1 MRKKR
6 KVVRLISQF
15 ICVIALIVM
24 VVFLVLLRKLNVL
37 PMKFFIPITGVLCF
51 LEFIYIIFCLKKKTK
66 IGVLIFFDFFAII
79 FIILEVFAST
89 KIHATDKF
97 LDEVKVKETRDAY
110 YIVVNSESE
119 YKKLDSIKNK
129 IVYYFDDG
137 SNYDNLRK
145 QILNDVKVL
154 FTETDNYSELM
165 DSVIKDKTKIIL
177 ISDSSYNAYFEK
189 EEEDSEEKD
198 KNNTNTEE
206 DLKKEFRILKEYELV
221 EKIEVSETNKDI
233 TSEPFIIYLSG
244 IDTRKNKMPSRSLSD
259 VNMYLVVN
267 PKNRKILMV
276 SIPRDYYVK
285 LHGKTGLNDK
295 LTHAGIIGGVKLSK
309 ATIKDLLG
317 IEADYYVRLNFNAVI
332 KLVDT
337 IGGITVNSD
346 VKHSFKC
353 WTDRSCVIHPGDNK
367 LNGKC
372 ALAFARERHA
382 YKSGDR
388 HRGENQQQ
396 VIKKVFN
403 KITSSKTLISKYEKI
418 LDSLK
423 GTFETDLSTDNITS
437 LIQFQLNDMKGWNF
451 ETYNLDGNTG
461 MDYTY
466 SYPNRKLSIMYQ
478 NPETVKE
485 AQKRI
490 NQVLNE
496 K

>member
-1 MRKKR
+1 MRRKKQVIR
-6 KVVRLISQF
+6 SISRF
-15 ICVIALIVM
+15 ICFVALIVM
-24 VVFLVLLRKLNVL
+24 AIFLFLLRELNVL
-37 PMKFFIPITGVLCF
+37 PMKYYGAIIGVLCF
-51 LEFIYIIFCLKKKTK
+51 LELIYMIFCIKRNTK
-66 IGVLIFFDFFAII
+66 PGVLIFFDFFAII
-79 FIILEVFAST
+79 FIALEIFAST

-97 LDEVKVKETRDAY
+97 LEEVKVKETKDAY
-110 YIVVNSESE
+110 YLIVNSEST
-119 YKKLDSIKNK
+119 YQNLDSIKNK

-137 SNYDNLRK
+137 SNYDNLKK

-154 FTETDNYSELM
+154 FTETENYSELI
-165 DSVIKDKTKIIL
+165 DSVLKDKTKIIL
-177 ISDSSYNAYFEK
+177 VSDSSYNAYLEQEVD
-189 EEEDSEEKD
+189 EESE
-198 KNNTNTEE
+198 NNNSNVTEE
-206 DLKKEFRILKEYELV
+206 DVSKKFKILKEYELV
-221 EKIEVSETNKDI
+221 EKVEVAKTNKDI

-244 IDTRKNKMPSRSLSD
+244 IDTRKNKMPSRCLSD

-267 PKNRKILMV
+267 PKTRKILMV

-309 ATIKDLLG
+309 ATIQDLLG

-332 KLVDT
+332 KLVDA

-346 VKHSFKC
+346 VNYSFKC
-353 WTDRSCVIHPGDNK
+353 WTDRSCVIRPGENK

-382 YKSGDR
+382 YTSGDR

-396 VIKKVFN
+396 VIKQVFN
-403 KITSSKTLISKYEKI
+403 KVSSSKTLISKYEKI

-437 LIQFQLNDMKGWNF
+437 LIQFQLNDMKGWTF
-451 ETYNLDGNTG
+451 ETFNLDGNTG

-466 SYPNRKLSIMYQ
+466 SYPNQKLSVMYQ
-478 NPETVKE
+478 NPTKIKE
-485 AQKRI
+485 AQTKI
-490 NQVLNE
+490 KEALNE

>member
-1 MRKKR
+1 
-6 KVVRLISQF
+6 
-15 ICVIALIVM
+15 
-24 VVFLVLLRKLNVL
+24 
-37 PMKFFIPITGVLCF
+37 
-51 LEFIYIIFCLKKKTK
+51 
-66 IGVLIFFDFFAII
+66 
-79 FIILEVFAST
+79 
-89 KIHATDKF
+89 
-97 LDEVKVKETRDAY
+97 
-110 YIVVNSESE
+110 
-119 YKKLDSIKNK
+119 
-129 IVYYFDDG
+129 
-137 SNYDNLRK
+137 
-145 QILNDVKVL
+145 
-154 FTETDNYSELM
+154 
-165 DSVIKDKTKIIL
+165 
-177 ISDSSYNAYFEK
+177 
-189 EEEDSEEKD
+189 
-198 KNNTNTEE
+198 
-206 DLKKEFRILKEYELV
+206 
-221 EKIEVSETNKDI
+221 
-233 TSEPFIIYLSG
+233 
-244 IDTRKNKMPSRSLSD
+244 
-259 VNMYLVVN
+259 MYLVVN

-382 YKSGDR
+382 YESGDR

-451 ETYNLDGNTG
+451 ETYNLDGTTG